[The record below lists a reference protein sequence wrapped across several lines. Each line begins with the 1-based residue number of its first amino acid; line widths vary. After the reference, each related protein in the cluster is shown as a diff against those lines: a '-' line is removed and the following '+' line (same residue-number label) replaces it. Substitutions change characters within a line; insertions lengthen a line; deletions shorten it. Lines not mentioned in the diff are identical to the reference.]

1 MPCACEAWTSP
12 NKALDVRN
20 IFAAMSLHSEIA
32 MTQRSKLKHNNS
44 IVNHN
49 VCRAYT
55 FDNLPDLKV
64 TIMCIR
70 WLRFLVHLIF
80 ESRLQSA

>member
-12 NKALDVRN
+12 NRALDVGYS
-20 IFAAMSLHSEIA
+20 FAAMSLYSEIA

-44 IVNHN
+44 SVNHN
-49 VCRAYT
+49 ECRAYN

-70 WLRFLVHLIF
+70 WLRFVVHLIF